1 MIDIIDH
8 ILIAVPELDGPVADY
23 TKLTGRLPSWR
34 GSHPGLGS
42 VNALFRFSNTYI
54 ELVAPKGEGRFGDI
68 LRTHLEKNG
77 AGIIG
82 LAFGVEDAAGAAA
95 FLREKGLSA
104 SDPLPGEG
112 ADESGALSPRRW
124 KNVMLPPD
132 ETNGLF
138 MFLIEQEDRLAL
150 PFAPLVKEGEGRAA
164 AEAIDHVVIN
174 TPDADS
180 VIALLQGKL
189 GLRLALDN
197 TVKEWG
203 VRQIFF
209 RTGRMTIEVISS
221 LDEKK
226 RAKEDHYWGITF
238 RYPDLTKARAR
249 LLEAGVPVSDIRKG
263 RKKGTVVATPKGATF
278 GIPTLL
284 LAPER
289 KD

>member
-68 LRTHLEKNG
+68 LRAHLEKNG

-112 ADESGALSPRRW
+112 ADEGGALAPRRW
-124 KNVMLPPD
+124 KNVMLPPE

-197 TVKEWG
+197 
-203 VRQIFF
+203 
-209 RTGRMTIEVISS
+209 ISS

-226 RAKEDHYWGITF
+226 RAEEDHYWGITF